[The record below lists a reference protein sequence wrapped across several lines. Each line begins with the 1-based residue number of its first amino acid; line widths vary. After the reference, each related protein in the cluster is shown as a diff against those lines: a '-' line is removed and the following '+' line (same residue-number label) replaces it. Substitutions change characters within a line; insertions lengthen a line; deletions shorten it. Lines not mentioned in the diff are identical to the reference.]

1 MKNLKEEKCSKCSEF
16 PFAVRLMKLIN
27 DPKEKAK
34 RESYRYKEVMEQW
47 KEARKQLN
55 TFH

>member
-1 MKNLKEEKCSKCSEF
+1 MKNLKEEKCSECSEF